1 MGSLPLT
8 REQRQMA
15 HRLRAKGLTMSAIAK
30 DLGCTSGGVCD
41 IVNGKRVG
49 PEASDGWT
57 PAPGRLASRFS
68 TETVQGCPQ
77 HQGGHSGRSIGSTG
91 HAL

>member
-41 IVNGKRVG
+41 IVHGKRVG
-49 PEASDGWT
+49 PGATDGW
-57 PAPGRLASRFS
+57 
-68 TETVQGCPQ
+68 VPQ
-77 HQGGHSGRSIGSTG
+77 LD
-91 HAL
+91 A